1 MKVEA
6 ILGAKGNRVVSV
18 RPDMSVVAV
27 AQRLKAEHIGA
38 VVVSDDDRRVLGM
51 LSERDI
57 VHALATQGERAL
69 GMVAADLMTRTVITC
84 APGDSVAHLM
94 QVMTQRRIRHLPVL
108 RDGALAGMVSIG
120 DVVKNRIEESELET
134 RVLRDAYIAAR

>member
-6 ILGAKGNRVVSV
+6 ILRGKGNRVVSV
-18 RPDMSVVAV
+18 RPDLPVISV
-27 AQRLKAEHIGA
+27 AQRLKTERIGA
-38 VVVSDDDRRVLGM
+38 VVVSADDRRVLGM

-57 VHALATQGERAL
+57 VHALATQGERAMGL
-69 GMVAADLMTRTVITC
+69 VAADLMTRTVITC
-84 APGDSVAHLM
+84 APDDTVGHLM

-108 RDGALAGMVSIG
+108 RDGVLVGLVSIG
-120 DVVKNRIEESELET
+120 DVVKNRIEESEMET

>member
-6 ILGAKGNRVVSV
+6 ILRGKGNRVVSV
-18 RPDMSVVAV
+18 RPDLAVISV
-27 AQRLKAEHIGA
+27 AQRLKTERIGA

-69 GMVAADLMTRTVITC
+69 GLVAADLMTRTVITC
-84 APGDSVAHLM
+84 APDDTVAHLM

-108 RDGALAGMVSIG
+108 RDGVLVGLVSIG
-120 DVVKNRIEESELET
+120 DVVKNRIEESEMET

>member
-6 ILGAKGNRVVSV
+6 ILRGKGNRVVSV
-18 RPDMSVVAV
+18 RPDLAVISV
-27 AQRLKAEHIGA
+27 AQRLKTERIGA

-69 GMVAADLMTRTVITC
+69 GLVAADLMTRTVITC
-84 APGDSVAHLM
+84 SPDDTVAHLM

-108 RDGALAGMVSIG
+108 RDGVLAGLVSIG
-120 DVVKNRIEESELET
+120 DVVKNRIEESEMET